1 MQLQARVLEG
11 MIKKILPRDIPWF
24 LKSKSAQKRTTT
36 RPNKQW
42 LQGVPRS
49 CKMNQL

>member
-1 MQLQARVLEG
+1 M
-11 MIKKILPRDIPWF
+11 
-24 LKSKSAQKRTTT
+24 TT